1 MKTHHFFLSMLVLL
15 FISCDD
21 DEKIKLGDNHVSVG
35 VNTYVVSDAIIS
47 QSATSPNVKN
57 LSFTGTFLGSST
69 DGKTQVI
76 AGETLQFTM
85 EIFQLN
91 LSVLVGEY
99 SLGDLNDDGIINAND
114 AAAQGYLPSA
124 FYSNTGLI
132 TLLKFGSLTLS
143 NANAGT
149 VRVQF
154 DLLTE
159 GDMKVKGNLVATTM
173 N

>member
-1 MKTHHFFLSMLVLL
+1 MKTHHFFLPLLVLL
-15 FISCDD
+15 FIACDD
-21 DEKIKLGDNHVSVG
+21 DEKTKLGDNHVSVG
-35 VNTYVVSDAIIS
+35 VNTYVVSDAIMS

-57 LSFTGTFLGSST
+57 LAFTGTFQGSST
-69 DGKTQVI
+69 DGKTQVV

-114 AAAQGYLPSA
+114 AAAQGYLPTA
-124 FYSNTGLI
+124 FYSNLGVI
-132 TLLKFGSLTLS
+132 TLLKSGSFTLS